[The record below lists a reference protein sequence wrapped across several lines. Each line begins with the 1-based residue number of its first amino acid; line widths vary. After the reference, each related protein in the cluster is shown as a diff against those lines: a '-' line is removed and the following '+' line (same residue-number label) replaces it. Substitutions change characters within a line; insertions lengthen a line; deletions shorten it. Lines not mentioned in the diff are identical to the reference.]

1 MLQAPHISPPLHYVW
16 YLDNFFNV
24 KVFNEIDADGNGY
37 ITPEEVV
44 VGFTKLGVP
53 VTLDEAKAIVKS
65 SDTDGDGRV
74 SYPGMQLITELVY
87 SWVPSH

>member
-1 MLQAPHISPPLHYVW
+1 MLQAQCISPLLHCDC
-16 YLDNFFNV
+16 YLDDITFNV

-74 SYPGMQLITELVY
+74 SYPGMLLITCEK
-87 SWVPSH
+87 VPSQ

>member
-1 MLQAPHISPPLHYVW
+1 MLQASCISPPLHCDCY
-16 YLDNFFNV
+16 FTFNV

-74 SYPGMQLITELVY
+74 SYPGMQLITCERVIII
-87 SWVPSH
+87 V